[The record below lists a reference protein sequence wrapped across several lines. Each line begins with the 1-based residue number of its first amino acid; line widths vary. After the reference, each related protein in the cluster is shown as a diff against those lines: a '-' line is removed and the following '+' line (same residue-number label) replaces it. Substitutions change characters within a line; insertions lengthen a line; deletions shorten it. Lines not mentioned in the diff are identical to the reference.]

1 MRWGLVKSCWT
12 VAVSR
17 YFMGSRKIMAK
28 LGLNESVG
36 TPGDAKE
43 GTQNKKS
50 WEKKRGVVRRKG
62 LGWRTKHRGRQRVN
76 RWISALRRKIG
87 QGSGLKRV
95 GMLKSPILLYKR
107 FHQAFASSA
116 FFPTHTHTHTL
127 PHCLLWCPLRLPA
140 NSTWLSP
147 FSTTAVL
154 CDYHIQKGSFG
165 LDYKFAKTFIK
176 LFNTWKW

>member
-1 MRWGLVKSCWT
+1 MANLDWKC
-12 VAVSR
+12 R
-17 YFMGSRKIMAK
+17 YPWRRQKRERKTRKVERRREEA
-28 LGLNESVG
+28 
-36 TPGDAKE
+36 
-43 GTQNKKS
+43 
-50 WEKKRGVVRRKG
+50 VRRKG
-62 LGWRTKHRGRQRVN
+62 LGWRTKRGGRQRVN
-76 RWISALRRKIG
+76 RWISAFHGKIG

-95 GMLKSPILLYKR
+95 GMLKSPNLLYKR
-107 FHQAFASSA
+107 FHQAFASST